1 MFAYPRG
8 SVNVDYYVSGR
19 ERSKKVSK
27 AQWENQFK
35 SRLNMANSTKVFH
48 TRKYHALKINVWFAL
63 RLSKH

>member
-19 ERSKKVSK
+19 ERSKKSAK
-27 AQWENQFK
+27 LNGK
-35 SRLNMANSTKVFH
+35 ISLSRLNMANSTKVFH